1 MKSTIVEIDK
11 KYSKLENF
19 KKLFDNEKSVKR
31 DFIISNLLGESEIQ
45 IITSILCAFST
56 DEYTTLITDTA
67 LVIKK
72 MKFDVDSN
80 YNILKLNVYFGIL
93 NNRNGKLVKEMMK
106 YSELKIKPKIEP
118 SSFNVLGFYI
128 SF

>member
-80 YNILKLNVYFGIL
+80 YNILKLNVYFDIL